1 MKKLLVIVF
10 FIFSTNFSFACS
22 CIGKS
27 KMKKEIEN
35 TNVVFTGKIVSR
47 KVYEEKNEYNENLN
61 FAKVE
66 YKVLIIERL
75 KGEIKTDTLTIFT
88 GLGNGD
94 CGIKF
99 QIGKSYIIYSNYED
113 EHFNNGKKV
122 QKYLSTN
129 ICTRTIEFENTEYKK
144 IKKYARRKGYC

>member
-1 MKKLLVIVF
+1 
-10 FIFSTNFSFACS
+10 
-22 CIGKS
+22 
-27 KMKKEIEN
+27 MKKEIEK
-35 TNVVFTGKIVSR
+35 TDVVFTGKIISR
-47 KVYEEKNEYNENLN
+47 KIYEEKNEYNENLN
-61 FAKVE
+61 FTQVE
-66 YKVLIIERL
+66 YQVLIIERL
-75 KGEIKTDTLTIFT
+75 KGEIVTDTLTIYT

-129 ICTRTIEFENTEYKK
+129 ICTRTIEYESKEYKK
-144 IKKYARRKGYC
+144 IRKYAKRKGYC

>member
-1 MKKLLVIVF
+1 MKRLLVIVC

-27 KMKKEIEN
+27 KMKKEVEK
-35 TNVVFTGKIVSR
+35 TNVVFTGKIISS
-47 KVYEEKNEYNENLN
+47 KIYEEKNEYNENLN
-61 FAKVE
+61 FTEVE
-66 YKVLIIERL
+66 YQVLIIERL
-75 KGEIKTDTLTIFT
+75 KGEIKTDTLTIYT

-99 QIGKSYIIYSNYED
+99 QTGKSYIIYSNYED

-122 QKYLSTN
+122 QNYVSTN
-129 ICTRTIEFENTEYKK
+129 ICTRTIEYESKEYKK
-144 IKKYARRKGYC
+144 IRKYARRKGYC